1 MTKIVP
7 DAELLA
13 QLRSATKSVKIADE
27 NGTVIGTFVPNEV
40 YDRIMSFFLPPATK
54 EGIAEARAEM
64 LAQGGVSGEELR
76 ARLAELRR
84 QWDAQQ

>member
-7 DAELLA
+7 DSELLA
-13 QLRSATKSVKIADE
+13 KLRNAAKSVEIADE
-27 NGTVIGTFVPNEV
+27 NGNVIGTFVPNAV

-84 QWDAQQ
+84 QWEAQR